1 MSQRLFASSYKSVAA
16 ATLVASAVL
25 TACGPDIA
33 QAKPVPPHRVAQN
46 QHAELGRVTQIQAVT
61 TAEKP
66 TGAGAVL
73 GGVVGGVLGH
83 QVGKGTGRSA
93 ATAVG
98 VAGGALVG
106 HALEKEHANKTTVYR
121 VTVRTDTGHTR
132 VFEAPQL
139 DGLKVGSRVRVDGGV
154 LRHA

>member
-1 MSQRLFASSYKSVAA
+1 MSQRLFANYKSVAA
-16 ATLVASAVL
+16 ATLIATGVL
-25 TACGPDIA
+25 TACGPEIA
-33 QAKPVPPHRVAQN
+33 QAKPAPPHRVAQN
-46 QHAELGRVTQIQAVT
+46 EVHAELGRVTQVQAVT

-83 QVGKGTGRSA
+83 QIGGGSGRSA

-98 VAGGALVG
+98 VAGGALAG
-106 HALEKEHANKTTVYR
+106 HALEKERANKSTVYR

-132 VFEAPQL
+132 VFEAPKL